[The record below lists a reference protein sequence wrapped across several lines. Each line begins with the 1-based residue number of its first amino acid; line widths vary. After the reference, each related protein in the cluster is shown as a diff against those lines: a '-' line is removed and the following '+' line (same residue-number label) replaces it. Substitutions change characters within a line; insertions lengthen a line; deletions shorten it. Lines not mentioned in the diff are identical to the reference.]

1 MNAKI
6 KKVIGEMEKVQA
18 KIDDLQARLE
28 ELGKEKIKLENLEII
43 SLYRGANV
51 TEEEFKAF
59 LEGHRTGGVPFV
71 LQQQEETYHEE
82 V

>member
-18 KIDDLQARLE
+18 KIDDLQARLD
-28 ELGKEKIKLENLEII
+28 ELGKEKIKLENLELIA
-43 SLYRGANV
+43 LCRGAKL
-51 TEEEFKAF
+51 TSKELSAFIKAHHD
-59 LEGHRTGGVPFV
+59 GDVPFAV
-71 LQQQEETYHEE
+71 KEQEETYHEE